1 MSKLALEP
9 TQSYPTVLG
18 ALSLEVKWL
27 KREADHSPPT
37 SAEVKECMELYLHSP
52 DTPSWHGAQL
62 KKNTGTTLPLYL
74 LLFTNHSYVITQ
86 YKNLLSKF

>member
-62 KKNTGTTLPLYL
+62 KKKHRDN
-74 LLFTNHSYVITQ
+74 FTFIFIVV
-86 YKNLLSKF
+86 YKPFICNYTI